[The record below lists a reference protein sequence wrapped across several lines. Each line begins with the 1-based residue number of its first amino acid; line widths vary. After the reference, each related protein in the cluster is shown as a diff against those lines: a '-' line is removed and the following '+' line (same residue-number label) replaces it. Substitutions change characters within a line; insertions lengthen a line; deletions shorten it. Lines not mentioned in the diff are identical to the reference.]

1 MDAEK
6 DPGRKAY
13 QAAYRLK
20 NGGKVR
26 AWNRAYYRRHREEI
40 LARKKSLAQREPDTD
55 GALPEGWTA
64 VFEVRKGVW
73 SWRARRGAAVLENGG
88 FASLREARRDCLR
101 ALGD

>member
-40 LARKKSLAQREPDTD
+40 LARK
-55 GALPEGWTA
+55 
-64 VFEVRKGVW
+64 
-73 SWRARRGAAVLENGG
+73 
-88 FASLREARRDCLR
+88 
-101 ALGD
+101 